1 MLSFCPRRFR
11 RRYRHRKATRIDA
24 SISASRRLTQSP
36 VVTASMAEEEDHTYS
51 DKNQCSS
58 SHNSLMGVRSIADSD
73 NDSSSNS
80 EDSYVEDD
88 IEDEIFISDL
98 DEESYELRRLDRSL
112 EPYRHLLPV
121 LSTLSNADK
130 VQLQTMLYRVGITA
144 ALSVS
149 NFLEFES
156 PNSPP
161 LPKEAM
167 RPLQMLE
174 DRYMEKHGKD
184 APLGPFGPHL
194 VSMLFKYGIFDD
206 CSEMVSQI
214 REKMGE
220 LMGSGQLPKSTIT
233 ENVENDI
240 AAASLAA
247 VSTSLHR
254 NPPTHQ
260 LEMLMTAASHESS
273 TQACSETDSTS
284 TCSKNDEDDSKEV
297 YKGGLASPITLTDGL
312 IDPLPLDEEY
322 DRIGHHECDDDDLDD
337 DDDDDDDE
345 SDIDTSS
352 LLHSIEDEEAG
363 MMNQDYLLRFAAV
376 MGYNNLLKTLVK
388 LGNTEFGT
396 CRYSSPLLEASAAGQ
411 PSSVETLLQ
420 HGADANACTEQGN
433 TPLIFAC
440 AIGKIEIVKALLEVK
455 SVDVFKRNLHGHDC
469 LMEAACAGH
478 IDIVKYLTEN
488 VYNEQYGKGKVL
500 HLTEGEKETAL
511 TLAAYK
517 GFTEIVKYLL
527 TQYIPSK
534 QELYIALTETSID
547 GHFEIAKIL
556 MEHGAPVNMKTE
568 TFDSPLSMAAGS
580 GHADLV
586 RLLIEK
592 GADIEQVNDDQYTPL
607 MESCRE
613 GHIELVKILVT
624 SGVKLD
630 QITPNS
636 ETALTLAAAHGSL
649 PIVQLLLENGASI
662 FLGSPSALYEAT
674 QEGHKD
680 VVQFLVHRLL
690 ELRASHTKEVNED
703 LNKAFLISVD
713 MNHREIAEILASTGV
728 NLDYIGKDGR
738 TALMNACRLGHLP
751 IVKYLIE
758 RGASVNVE
766 MPGKDATALSLSALH
781 GYPEIVQTLLDAGA
795 DPSAL
800 LRDSS
805 TCILEAAR
813 HGHTACVEILLSH
826 HAKHQTPVPKASTPV
841 ISSGNSSTTSTA
853 NRSATTTTT
862 PSSCTH
868 HNDNGMQKLPAHGPA
883 CSQMHSL
890 PGHPAGIG
898 TCQHY
903 NHSRTSAGLRAA
915 RQRKSNKPPA
925 AHGRDCPFHGCGNSH
940 SDETAHLP
948 LSPASYTDLQN
959 YHHVQAA
966 IAAGRSL
973 MTRGREPITDEQV
986 KQFTDAVSRNI
997 SGQGLAE
1004 AFEKPPFGDSCT
1016 DSQSHD
1022 LSHIPDPPR
1031 MKSASGG
1038 VKRKSSGSKDNEIH
1052 CAHVTSGPTKASN
1065 VAMPPLSSEKSILA
1079 HGAQLTTKEIQ
1090 EMFKYGVAPPPPALA
1105 AAVSACGFDPV
1116 TSSGTVT
1123 LSRNTSCNHQTEVK
1137 KHTHTFTATG
1147 KGKLPTA
1154 SISITATTGP
1164 CPKDVKNVKG
1174 KRTVKNTKDMQK
1186 LKELQLQSQKAQ
1198 EKRRNTSDVADI
1210 IDVQTESN
1218 HDTALT
1224 LACAGGYPDL
1234 VDLLIRKGA
1243 DVEHRDKKGFTPLV
1257 LAATG
1262 GHVECV
1268 KHLLDASCLVDAVSE
1283 RTKDTAL
1290 SLACSGGRKEV
1301 VEILLKANANKEHR
1315 NVSDYTPL
1323 SLAASGGYIEIIQL
1337 LLNAGAEINS
1347 RTGSKLC
1354 ISPLMLAAMNGHE
1367 AATKMLLERG
1377 SDINAHIETN
1387 RNTALTLACF
1397 QGRVEVVR
1405 LLLKYNANVEH
1416 RAKTGLTPL
1425 MEAANGGYSAVG
1437 KLLLEAGAD
1446 PNAPPV
1452 PSSRD
1457 TALTIAADKG
1467 HYQFVDLLICHG
1479 ANINARNKKGCT
1491 AVWLACNGG
1500 HLETLKTLVVHKAD
1514 VDLQDSRKTSPLMT
1528 AFRKGHLKIIRYLVK
1543 HVQQFPGDA
1552 ECYRFLQAFTEK
1564 DKELE
1569 ERCRQCLSVIL
1580 TAKERQ
1586 AAQAEA
1592 AAQSLLEQL
1601 AEEQEQAASRKRS
1614 KQLKNEEKRAKRL
1627 AKKAEE
1633 QEAARLKELAAKEEA
1648 EAKRKAKEETKKK
1661 VVEKVVLKKDDE
1673 PLREEMIEEQAE
1685 ESIPTIEKEE
1695 LPLDEKEPELPQ
1707 SELLVSAFEA
1717 LQTEKPDETVE
1728 KIEEWTEVA
1737 SIGSEKKPVEVA
1749 AVASVRGRRS
1759 NRKEATKLTTANGAS
1774 KTVVTPAKSESES
1787 EWCKAG
1793 SNKKK
1798 VAVGKPVTKST
1809 TSGSVKSGE
1818 VSDDGGVW
1826 NNIESSKR
1834 RQQVMNL
1841 ASSHIA
1847 RVIGRGGV
1855 NINAI
1860 REATNANIE
1869 VEKQI
1874 SSRNQGPRNIT
1885 IKGNSEAV
1893 KNAVLMIEVLLKEAD
1908 LTINQIVSRV
1918 LNKHSSSPSQKSL
1931 TSTELGHNEQG
1942 SNQNDN
1948 RTVQG
1953 ASNVWEQRAAI
1964 RHGLQKDDTMSES
1977 LSQRTGSSAAESHPP
1992 PVRSTSPVSSFT
2004 PSVGTRSVGCPS
2016 PGPAGEEIKPDS
2028 TRVPS
2033 PDDFNKR
2040 KAPGSERTSNAATP
2054 VTNGEQYGVSGRRTH
2069 SPINVP
2075 HSFTALDSQYPRNV
2089 SPAPQEV
2096 PNSRVEPP
2104 PFSSVVDNDV
2114 NDILPRFSSMSVFK
2128 AASNKDENEL
2138 AANLFAP
2145 ESKLCDIWGNDRHLD
2160 VSANLANRLGNGGVV
2175 DPMAAVWMNG
2185 GRASP
2190 PSTSNQYAKEQQLPE
2205 RGYGYNRSSFH
2216 APSSDFT
2223 PWSDGSNMTSTQEWG
2238 SRASVQNRQSNW
2250 ETLIPGGSSKFAS
2263 SSFGASSY
2271 EHNLNRQ
2278 TIPGDVLRP
2287 VPDSYDMTQKI
2298 RNESFQ
2304 SAFPHSAAPHQRM
2317 NQPIELRRAMY
2328 SNPYDSAPYA
2338 HQQPNINTPDPFD
2351 AFSPA
2356 DRSSALYYNQAQMV
2370 QPLNRQSFRS
2380 SPQTQSLRSGS
2391 GMSQAFGNIG
2401 DVMHPSTQSQN
2412 YRLNSPS
2419 PFYMQ
2424 QQQTESSR
2432 VPGALEQVPYGMGSA
2447 SQNNAMYSSWSTSAP
2462 VQSQQ
2467 NQIWSNGSSGPRN
2480 IW

>member
-1 MLSFCPRRFR
+1 
-11 RRYRHRKATRIDA
+11 
-24 SISASRRLTQSP
+24 
-36 VVTASMAEEEDHTYS
+36 MAEEEDHTYS
-51 DKNQCSS
+51 DKHQCSS
-58 SHNSLMGVRSIADSD
+58 SHNSLMGVRSIDDSD
-73 NDSSSNS
+73 NDSAS

-149 NFLEFES
+149 NFIEES

-161 LPKEAM
+161 PSTKETT

-174 DRYMEKHGKD
+174 DRYVEKHGKD
-184 APLGPFGPHL
+184 EPLGPCGQYL
-194 VSMLFKYGIFDD
+194 VTMLLKFGIFED

-220 LMGSGQLPKSTIT
+220 LMGSGQLPRSTIT

-254 NPPTHQ
+254 NPPTQ
-260 LEMLMTAASHESS
+260 TLEMLMTAASHESS

-284 TCSKNDEDDSKEV
+284 TCSKNEEDDNKDV
-297 YKGGLASPITLTDGL
+297 YKGGLASPIPLTDGL
-312 IDPLPLDEEY
+312 MDPLPLDEEY
-322 DRIGHHECDDDDLDD
+322 DRLGEDECDDDDL
-337 DDDDDDDE
+337 DDDDDE

-376 MGYNNLLKTLVK
+376 MGYDQLLETLVK

-396 CRYSSPLLEASAAGQ
+396 CRYSSPLLEACAGGQ
-411 PSSVETLLQ
+411 GSSVQILLK
-420 HGADANACTEQGN
+420 HSADVNATTEQGN

-440 AIGKIEIVKALLEVK
+440 AIGKIEIVKALLAVK
-455 SVDVFKRNLHGHDC
+455 SIDAFKRNLNGHDC

-478 IDIVKYLTEN
+478 LEIVKYLVDN
-488 VYNEQYGKGKVL
+488 VYSEQYGQGRVA

-517 GFTEIVKYLL
+517 GFIEIVQYLL

-547 GHFEIAKIL
+547 GHFDIAKIL

-586 RLLIEK
+586 KLLIEK

-613 GHIELVKILVT
+613 GHIDLVKILIQ

-630 QITPNS
+630 QITPNQ
-636 ETALTLAAAHGSL
+636 ETALTLSAAHGSL
-649 PIVQLLLENGASI
+649 PIVQLLLEQGANI
-662 FLGSPSALYEAT
+662 FLGSPSALYEGT

-713 MNHREIAEILASTGV
+713 MNHHEIAEILASTGV

-738 TALMNACRLGHLP
+738 TAMMNACRLGHLP

-758 RGASVNVE
+758 RGANVNVE
-766 MPGKDATALSLSALH
+766 MPNKEGTALSLAALH
-781 GYPEIVQTLLDAGA
+781 GYPEIVQTLLHSGA
-795 DPSAL
+795 ESATV

-805 TCILEAAR
+805 TCILEASR
-813 HGHTACVEILLSH
+813 HGHTACVELLLEH
-826 HAKHQTPVPKASTPV
+826 HAKHQTPTSAKSSTSNQV
-841 ISSGNSSTTSTA
+841 INTGNASTTSTA

-862 PSSCTH
+862 PSACAH
-868 HNDNGMQKLPAHGPA
+868 HNSNDNGVQKLPAHGPA
-883 CSQMHSL
+883 CSQMHAL

-903 NHSRTSAGLRAA
+903 NHTRTSAGLRAA
-915 RQRKSNKPPA
+915 RQRKSNKSQT
-925 AHGRDCPFHGCGNSH
+925 AHGRECPFHGCGNAH

-973 MTRGREPITDEQV
+973 MTRGRETITDEQV
-986 KQFTDAVSRNI
+986 KQFTDAVSRNMT
-997 SGQGLAE
+997 SQGFAE
-1004 AFEKPPFGDSCT
+1004 AFDKPFGDSCA
-1016 DSQSHD
+1016 DPPCHD
-1022 LSHIPDPPR
+1022 HLHVPDPPR
-1031 MKSASGG
+1031 TKTASGG
-1038 VKRKSSGSKDNEIH
+1038 VKRKSSGSKDTEIH

-1079 HGAQLTTKEIQ
+1079 HSSQFTTKDIQ
-1090 EMFKYGVAPPPPALA
+1090 EMFKYGAAAAPPAIA
-1105 AAVSACGFDPV
+1105 AAVTACGFEPV

-1123 LSRNTSCNHQTEVK
+1123 LSRNASCTHQTE
-1137 KHTHTFTATG
+1137 
-1147 KGKLPTA
+1147 GKLPTA

-1164 CPKDVKNVKG
+1164 CPKDLKNVKG

-1186 LKELQLQSQKAQ
+1186 LKELQIQSQKAQ

-1224 LACAGGYPDL
+1224 LACAGGYADL

-1262 GHVECV
+1262 GHVDCV
-1268 KHLLDASCLVDAVSE
+1268 KHLLDASCMVDAVSE

-1367 AATKMLLERG
+1367 AATKLLLERG

-1437 KLLLEAGAD
+1437 KLLLEASAD
-1446 PNAPPV
+1446 PNAAPV
-1452 PSSRD
+1452 PSSKD

-1467 HYQFVDLLICHG
+1467 HYQFVDLLIRHG
-1479 ANINARNKKGCT
+1479 ANINARNKKGCS

-1514 VDLQDSRKTSPLMT
+1514 VDLQDARKTSPLMT

-1543 HVQQFPGDA
+1543 HVQQFPGDS
-1552 ECYRFLQAFTEK
+1552 ECYRYLQTFPEK

-1569 ERCRQCLSVIL
+1569 DRCRQCLGVIL
-1580 TAKERQ
+1580 SAKERQ

-1614 KQLKNEEKRAKRL
+1614 KQRKNEEKRAKRQ

-1633 QEAARLKELAAKEEA
+1633 QEAARLKEMAAQEEA
-1648 EAKRKAKEETKKK
+1648 DAKRKAKEDAKKKIGEKQPTKK
-1661 VVEKVVLKKDDE
+1661 EEETLK
-1673 PLREEMIEEQAE
+1673 
-1685 ESIPTIEKEE
+1685 
-1695 LPLDEKEPELPQ
+1695 ELPQ
-1707 SELLVSAFEA
+1707 EEVE
-1717 LQTEKPDETVE
+1717 QIEKPKEEELRMPKKPEPVRQPQPPAPAAVIAACKPVDLPETDFLE
-1728 KIEEWTEVA
+1728 DWTDVA
-1737 SIGSEKKPVEVA
+1737 SVGIEKKPEKLVEVVSIA
-1749 AVASVRGRRS
+1749 PARSRRTTKKDVS
-1759 NRKEATKLTTANGAS
+1759 KLSATNGNS
-1774 KTVVTPAKSESES
+1774 RTGNLSGKSESES

-1793 SNKKK
+1793 GNRKKATTTRTTK
-1798 VAVGKPVTKST
+1798 PSSVAS
-1809 TSGSVKSGE
+1809 SVKNGDL
-1818 VSDDGGVW
+1818 SDDGGVW

-1841 ASSHIA
+1841 ASSQIA

-1874 SSRNQGPRNIT
+1874 SSRNQGPRTIT
-1885 IKGNSEAV
+1885 IRGNSDAV
-1893 KNAVLMIEVLLKEAD
+1893 RNAVVMIEVLLREAD
-1908 LTINQIVSRV
+1908 LTINQIVARV
-1918 LNKHSSSPSQKSL
+1918 LNKYSSSPSQKSNVAAAD
-1931 TSTELGHNEQG
+1931 TCQGEQG
-1942 SNQNDN
+1942 AAESNKSIS
-1948 RTVQG
+1948 TG
-1953 ASNVWEQRAAI
+1953 SNVWEQRAAI
-1964 RHGLQKDDTMSES
+1964 RQGLQKDDAISES
-1977 LSQRTGSSAAESHPP
+1977 LSQRTCSSAAESHPP

-2004 PSVGTRSVGCPS
+2004 PSVGARSVGCPS
-2016 PGPAGEEIKPDS
+2016 PTPTTDEPKPEPVRA
-2028 TRVPS
+2028 TS
-2033 PDDFNKR
+2033 PDDFSKR
-2040 KAPGSERTSNAATP
+2040 KAPGSERASNTATP
-2054 VTNGEQYGVSGRRTH
+2054 VTNGDHHGAAVRKTH
-2069 SPINVP
+2069 SPISVP
-2075 HSFTALDSQYPRNV
+2075 HSFNAPEFHRNL

-2096 PNSRVEPP
+2096 PTMPNSRREPFNGPVEG
-2104 PFSSVVDNDV
+2104 DV
-2114 NDILPRFSSMSVFK
+2114 NDIIPRFNSMSVFK
-2128 AASNKDENEL
+2128 GVSNKDENEL

-2145 ESKLCDIWGNDRHLD
+2145 ESKLCDIWGNDRQLD
-2160 VSANLANRLGNGGVV
+2160 MSANLTNRLGNGGLV
-2175 DPMAAVWMNG
+2175 DPVAAVWMNG
-2185 GRASP
+2185 GRASSP
-2190 PSTSNQYAKEQQLPE
+2190 TQSNNQYAKEQQALAD
-2205 RGYGYNRSSFH
+2205 RGYSGFNRPFP
-2216 APSSDFT
+2216 AQNTEFT
-2223 PWSDGSNMTSTQEWG
+2223 PWSDGSNVAGTQDWG
-2238 SRASVQNRQSNW
+2238 SRPSMPNRQSTWDSPIMQGASHNKY
-2250 ETLIPGGSSKFAS
+2250 SS
-2263 SSFGASSY
+2263 SSFGASNY

-2278 TIPGDVLRP
+2278 TMGADMMRP
-2287 VPDSYDMTQKI
+2287 ISGSYDMGQKMG
-2298 RNESFQ
+2298 NE
-2304 SAFPHSAAPHQRM
+2304 AFPNSFSQSNPHHRM
-2317 NQPIELRRAMY
+2317 GQPIELRRAMY
-2328 SNPYDSAPYA
+2328 SNPYESAAY
-2338 HQQPNINTPDPFD
+2338 QQPGMNSHDHFD
-2351 AFSPA
+2351 AFSA
-2356 DRSSALYYNQAQMV
+2356 GDRVSGMYYNQTQMA
-2370 QPLNRQSFRS
+2370 QPLTRQPFRS
-2380 SPQTQSLRSGS
+2380 ASQSQSIRSGN
-2391 GMSQAFGNIG
+2391 GMSQGFGNIG
-2401 DVMHPSTQSQN
+2401 EMMRPSPQSQN

-2419 PFYMQ
+2419 PFYVQ
-2424 QQQTESSR
+2424 QQQSESSR
-2432 VPGALEQVPYGMGSA
+2432 ASGLVDSVPSYGMGTA
-2447 SQNNAMYSSWSTSAP
+2447 NQNNSMYNNWSNNTP
-2462 VQSQQ
+2462 HQSQQQ
-2467 NQIWSNGSSGPRN
+2467 NQIWSNGSGSGSRN